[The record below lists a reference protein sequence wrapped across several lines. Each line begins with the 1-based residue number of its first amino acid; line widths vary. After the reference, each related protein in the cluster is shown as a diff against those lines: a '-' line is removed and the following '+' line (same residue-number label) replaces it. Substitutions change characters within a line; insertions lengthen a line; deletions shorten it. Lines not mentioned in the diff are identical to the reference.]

1 MFPELLRIG
10 DFQITSFGAMVAVA
24 FLVAFWVSGA
34 EFERKKISRQ
44 LHEHVFLAC
53 LVGGVLGA
61 KLLFLIENIP
71 LSDLLSYPAHY
82 LLLRGGLTFYGGF
95 FLALFA
101 FFVVIKKHKESFWKV
116 LDATAPAL
124 AIGYATGR
132 VGCFLVGDD
141 YGVTS
146 ALPWAIPFPKGSPPT
161 FEAVHPTQL
170 YETIIMSLVFVV
182 LWRIRK
188 SEKSAGWLA
197 GIYLVFAGCERFFVE
212 FIRDTTESSIP
223 GLSVAQI
230 MALLLILVGAL
241 KYVSVRKRNKAS

>member
-10 DFQITSFGAMVAVA
+10 DFQVTSFGAMVAAA
-24 FLVAFWVSGA
+24 FLVAFWVSGM
-34 EFERKKISRQ
+34 EFERKGISRQ

-53 LVGGVLGA
+53 LVGGILGA

-71 LSDLLSYPAHY
+71 LSDLFSYPKHY

-101 FFVVIKKHKESFWKV
+101 FFAVIKKHKESFWKV

-124 AIGYATGR
+124 AIAYATGR

-141 YGVTS
+141 YGIS
-146 ALPWAIPFPKGSPPT
+146 SSLPWAMPFPKGSPPT
-161 FEAVHPTQL
+161 LEAVHPTQL
-170 YETIIMSLVFVV
+170 YETIIMSLVFIV

-188 SEKSAGWLA
+188 TKKTAGWLA
-197 GIYLVFAGCERFFVE
+197 SIYLGLAGLERFFVE
-212 FIRDTTESSIP
+212 FIRSTTESPIP
-223 GLSVAQI
+223 ALSVAQI
-230 MALLLILVGAL
+230 MALFLILVGVL
-241 KYVSVRKRNKAS
+241 KYVSIRKRNKAS

>member
-24 FLVAFWVSGA
+24 FLVAFWISGM
-34 EFERKKISRQ
+34 EFERKGISRQ
-44 LHEHVFLAC
+44 LHEHVFLAS

-101 FFVVIKKHKESFWKV
+101 FIIVIRKHRESFWKV

-124 AIGYATGR
+124 AIAYATGR

-141 YGVTS
+141 YGIAS
-146 ALPWAIPFPKGSPPT
+146 ALPWAMPFPKGSPPT
-161 FEAVHPTQL
+161 LEAVHPTQL

-188 SEKSAGWLA
+188 SNKPAGWLA
-197 GIYLVFAGCERFFVE
+197 GIYLVLAGLERFFVE
-212 FIRDTTESSIP
+212 FIRNTTESPISS
-223 GLSVAQI
+223 LSVAQI
-230 MALLLILVGAL
+230 MALLLILAGVL
-241 KYVSVRKRNKAS
+241 KYTSVRKRSKAS